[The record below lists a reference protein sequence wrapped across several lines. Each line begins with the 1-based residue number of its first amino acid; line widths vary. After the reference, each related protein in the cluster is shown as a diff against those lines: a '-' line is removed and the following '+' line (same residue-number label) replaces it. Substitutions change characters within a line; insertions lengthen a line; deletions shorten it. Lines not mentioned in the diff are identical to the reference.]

1 MAHEIL
7 IVDDEA
13 DIRELVS
20 GILTDEGYAT
30 RVSADSGAALSAL
43 AHRRPDLVILDIWLD
58 DSELDGLDLIEV
70 IGRDYPHLPMVMISG
85 HGNVETAVS
94 AIKRGAYDF
103 IEKPFEADRL
113 LVVAQRAIE
122 AARLRRDYLDL
133 RQRAGAD
140 VELVGTSPAIVA
152 LRSGIEKVAP
162 TGSRV
167 LVTGPPGSGKEVT
180 ARMIH
185 ARSRLAQGPFVA
197 VNAASMA
204 PERMEVELFGVEGE
218 ASEGDGARKIGTFER
233 AHGGTLFLDEV
244 ADMPLETQAK
254 ILRVL
259 IDQVF
264 IRVGGTQHV
273 QVEVRVVTGSSRD
286 LKAEIAAGNLRE
298 DLYHRLNVVPIRVP
312 ALKERREDIPALA
325 DYFMQNIALNT
336 GLSTR
341 QISEDAMAALQ
352 GSEWPGNVRELRNAV
367 ERLLIMAPG
376 DENTVIGADM
386 LPPDLGAPTF
396 ATFRPNGGDEIMAMP
411 LRLAREQFEREYLLA
426 QIARFGGNIS
436 RTASFIGME
445 RSALHRKLKSLGVSG
460 SDKHSNAGA

>member
-1 MAHEIL
+1 
-7 IVDDEA
+7 
-13 DIRELVS
+13 
-20 GILTDEGYAT
+20 
-30 RVSADSGAALSAL
+30 
-43 AHRRPDLVILDIWLD
+43 
-58 DSELDGLDLIEV
+58 
-70 IGRDYPHLPMVMISG
+70 
-85 HGNVETAVS
+85 
-94 AIKRGAYDF
+94 
-103 IEKPFEADRL
+103 
-113 LVVAQRAIE
+113 
-122 AARLRRDYLDL
+122 
-133 RQRAGAD
+133 
-140 VELVGTSPAIVA
+140 
-152 LRSGIEKVAP
+152 
-162 TGSRV
+162 
-167 LVTGPPGSGKEVT
+167 
-180 ARMIH
+180 
-185 ARSRLAQGPFVA
+185 
-197 VNAASMA
+197 MA

-218 ASEGDGARKIGTFER
+218 ASESEGARMIGTFER

-273 QVEVRVVTGSSRD
+273 QVDIRVVTGSSRD

-312 ALKERREDIPALA
+312 ALKERREDIPALVNH
-325 DYFMQNIALNT
+325 FMQNIALNT

-352 GSEWPGNVRELRNAV
+352 GNEWPGNVRELRNAV

-376 DENTVIGADM
+376 DENTVIGAEM

-411 LRLAREQFEREYLLA
+411 LRQAREQFEREYLLA
-426 QIARFGGNIS
+426 QIARFAGNIS

>member
-7 IVDDEA
+7 VVDDEA

-20 GILTDEGYAT
+20 GILADEGYAT
-30 RVSADSGAALSAL
+30 RVAADSGSAL
-43 AHRRPDLVILDIWLD
+43 DALALRRPDLVILDIWLD
-58 DSELDGLDLIEV
+58 DSELDGLDLIDA
-70 IGRDYPHLPMVMISG
+70 IARDYPHLPVVMISG
-85 HGNVETAVS
+85 HGNIETAVS

-113 LVVAQRAIE
+113 LVVAQRAID
-122 AARLRRDYLDL
+122 AARLRRDYMDL

-167 LVTGPPGSGKEVT
+167 LITGPPGCGKEVT

-185 ARSRLAQGPFVA
+185 ARSRLAHGPFVA

-218 ASEGDGARKIGTFER
+218 AGEGQGARKIGTFER

-264 IRVGGTQHV
+264 TRVSGTRQV
-273 QVEVRVVTGSSRD
+273 QVDIRVVTGSSRD

-312 ALKERREDIPALA
+312 ALKERREDIPALV
-325 DYFMQNIALNT
+325 DHFMRHIALNT

-341 QISEDAMAALQ
+341 QISDDAMAALQ
-352 GSEWPGNVRELRNAV
+352 ASEWPGNVRELRNAV

-376 DENTVIGADM
+376 DEQSVISADM

-396 ATFRPNGGDEIMAMP
+396 ATFRPNGGDEIMTMP
-411 LRLAREQFEREYLLA
+411 LRQAREQFEREYLVA

-460 SDKHSNAGA
+460 GDKHSSAGT